1 MIDIYVWKPIIG
13 LIIGYQLLL
22 NNVFPLIFGVDL
34 PMVNK
39 TGFNILMIE
48 TNALLG
54 KRLENAGC
62 STFYLFL
69 KNFAEF
75 CQHIAS

>member
-1 MIDIYVWKPIIG
+1 
-13 LIIGYQLLL
+13 
-22 NNVFPLIFGVDL
+22 
-34 PMVNK
+34 MVNK

-69 KNFAEF
+69 KNFAEIFKRFASKQTKLNNKFYFF
-75 CQHIAS
+75 CKRKIIHDNI